1 MFGLIL
7 IAGPYI
13 AGYLMRVYQV
23 VKIILL
29 SMKLYQLAEI
39 YVQLDLLKQ
48 GYEVFTPIHDH
59 SPIDLIA
66 VKGSTTL
73 KIQVKNSTFLRD
85 NKINFRLKNEKGKY
99 KNCDYYALVEPIL
112 NKIWYLPMSE
122 APTTYKTINI
132 NEIKELPKRHDP
144 TEPPSARDK

>member
-1 MFGLIL
+1 MFGLIRIVGL
-7 IAGPYI
+7 SIAGC
-13 AGYLMRVYQV
+13 LMRVYQV

-66 VKGSTTL
+66 VRGSSTL
-73 KIQVKNSTFLRD
+73 KIQIKNSTYI
-85 NKINFRLKNEKGKY
+85 KEGSINFTLKNQDGKY
-99 KNCDYYALVEPIL
+99 DECDYYALVEPIL
-112 NKIWYLPMSE
+112 NKIWYLPTNE
-122 APTTYKTINI
+122 APRTRKIINI
-132 NEIKELPKRHDP
+132 NEIKELPKRHEP
-144 TEPPSARDK
+144 TEPPSTGDK